1 MAGLNEKKL
10 KLYQEKIVA
19 DLERS
24 KKELAYFRKKYQRQV
39 RDAITYIKENLAE
52 KMRLKEIAKYAA
64 LSQFHFNRIFKRFMN
79 KTPFEYVTE
88 RRIRRAKSLLQET
101 SLNVTE
107 ISLQVGFES
116 VQSFSN
122 LFKKKVGL
130 SPSKYRKKVLFG
142 GDAA

>member
-1 MAGLNEKKL
+1 VTSILKDEKFK
-10 KLYQEKIVA
+10 QVQQKIVS
-19 DLERS
+19 DIEKS
-24 KKELAYFRKKYQRQV
+24 KRELAFFRKKYQRQV
-39 RDAITYIKENLAE
+39 RDAITYIKENLPE

-64 LSQFHFNRIFKRFMN
+64 LSQFHFNRVFKRFMN

-88 RRIRRAKSLLQET
+88 RRIRRAKSLLKET

-130 SPSKYRKKVLFG
+130 SPSKYRKKVLFE
-142 GDAA
+142 DA